1 MLRNGNFMEGWET
14 LDPLP
19 EANFLRNQRPRGWQ
33 LAWLKPGT
41 PLYDDPNTRA
51 TGIPECVHK
60 LSTQLPPDE
69 QRGQPKALILDGD
82 TTYKI
87 FSATA
92 PFGAT
97 LSQTV
102 TGLEPGSEATLTVPI
117 QTHLHGDPDPHGAE
131 AGVWVNGEGGWV
143 NGATMGDRKWHEH
156 VVRFDVPPSGTAEIV
171 IRVKSKWA
179 RPKDFFF
186 DGITLTA
193 ETAVTPPPPPIAP
206 PGQQTIIIQLPPGLQ
221 ISQGVS
227 SQAGIV
233 EVNVPEGVTIQ
244 IV

>member
-41 PLYDDPNTRA
+41 PLYDDPNTQA

-102 TGLEPGSEATLTVPI
+102 TGLEPGSQATLT
-117 QTHLHGDPDPHGAE
+117 GAYPDPSARRSRCARCGIRRL
-131 AGVWVNGEGGWV
+131 GQWRRWLGEWGHYG
-143 NGATMGDRKWHEH
+143 
-156 VVRFDVPPSGTAEIV
+156 
-171 IRVKSKWA
+171 
-179 RPKDFFF
+179 RPEM
-186 DGITLTA
+186 A
-193 ETAVTPPPPPIAP
+193 
-206 PGQQTIIIQLPPGLQ
+206 
-221 ISQGVS
+221 
-227 SQAGIV
+227 
-233 EVNVPEGVTIQ
+233 
-244 IV
+244 